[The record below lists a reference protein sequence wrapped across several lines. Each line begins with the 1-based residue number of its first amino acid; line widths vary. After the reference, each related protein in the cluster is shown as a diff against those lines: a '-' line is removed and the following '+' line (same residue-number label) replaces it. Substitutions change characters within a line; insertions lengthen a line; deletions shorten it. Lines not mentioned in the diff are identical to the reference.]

1 MHLEH
6 SLGGKFAIRAEL
18 PLRHLSG
25 GTLDSLIE
33 DWHDIFGL
41 PDGSRT
47 ELPRDELLVEYRE
60 NGVGLLHIDESG
72 SGLGDIPVSL
82 GYQLAAS
89 DGRAVATWLTVK
101 APVGDAD
108 DLSGSGAVD
117 VAVSLAAE
125 AALAERWQVF
135 GQMDI
140 AWLGEG
146 DVLTELQEDFAWSAL
161 AGVTWNAWRGLDL
174 TVQFNANSSIFDVPD
189 LDLAG
194 DAVLVT
200 FGGSYRTAGGWQFD
214 FGVSEDIEVD
224 ASPDVAFNFALR
236 HDF

>member
-1 MHLEH
+1 
-6 SLGGKFAIRAEL
+6 
-18 PLRHLSG
+18 
-25 GTLDSLIE
+25 
-33 DWHDIFGL
+33 
-41 PDGSRT
+41 
-47 ELPRDELLVEYRE
+47 
-60 NGVGLLHIDESG
+60 
-72 SGLGDIPVSL
+72 
-82 GYQLAAS
+82 
-89 DGRAVATWLTVK
+89 VATWLTVK

-117 VAVSLAAE
+117 VALSLAAE

-236 HDF
+236 HDFQ